1 MDNLHDNLL
10 SRLFFNFAAQWHYPP
25 YRQKPVSRLI
35 EELMGEEF
43 DRSESNSASVHR
55 IGESPDGFLSATAGR
70 TVGDD
75 RDLLNA
81 GLLDSFDLP
90 ATFVYRSG
98 DGEFID

>member
-1 MDNLHDNLL
+1 MP
-10 SRLFFNFAAQWHYPP
+10 SRK
-25 YRQKPVSRLI
+25 RGPVSRLF
-35 EELMGEEF
+35 EELMGEKF
-43 DRSESNSASVHR
+43 DRFESSSASVHR

-90 ATFVYRSG
+90 ATFIYRSG